1 MHGLRSHAG
10 TVAGHLLDLALPATC
25 AGCGREG
32 EPLCADCRP
41 AIHARGGMSAGIPLG
56 LPSDIPAPLLQLE
69 WCAPFDGIVRRALH
83 ALKYAGELRLV
94 EPLGGALAARWRQAG
109 AGGDCLVH
117 VPVHS
122 SRAAGRGFDQAE
134 RLARAAAAELGLPH
148 VHALERVRA
157 TTAQFQLDRRHRA
170 ANVADAFRLRPGRTS
185 AASVGAMGR
194 GSRGA
199 GRLPGIDGRW
209 VVLIDDVVTTGAT
222 LSACAAVLLRGG
234 VIGVSALTVA
244 RER

>member
-1 MHGLRSHAG
+1 
-10 TVAGHLLDLALPATC
+10 
-25 AGCGREG
+25 
-32 EPLCADCRP
+32 
-41 AIHARGGMSAGIPLG
+41 MSAGIPLG

-69 WCAPFDGIVRRALH
+69 WCASFDGTVRRALH

-94 EPLGGALAARWRQAG
+94 APLGDALAVRWREAG
-109 AGGDCLVH
+109 AGGDRLVH
-117 VPVHS
+117 VPVHA
-122 SRAAGRGFDQAE
+122 SRAAGRGYDQAE

-170 ANVADAFRLRPGRTS
+170 VNVTDAFALRSGPGGPARSGT
-185 AASVGAMGR
+185 GGTGIR
-194 GSRGA
+194 GS
-199 GRLPGIDGRW
+199 W

-222 LSACAAVLLRGG
+222 LSACARVLLAGG
-234 VIGVSALTVA
+234 ALGVSALTVA